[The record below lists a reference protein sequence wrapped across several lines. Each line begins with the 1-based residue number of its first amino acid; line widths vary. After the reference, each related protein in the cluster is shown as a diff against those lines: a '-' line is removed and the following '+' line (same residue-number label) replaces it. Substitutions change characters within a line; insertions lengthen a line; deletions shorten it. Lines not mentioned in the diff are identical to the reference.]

1 MAYDFDSISI
11 KAGRGQ
17 KITAWTDGPGYVVV
31 DQGRNEIMM
40 NAAQA
45 IALADFINANRAAL
59 IEARER
65 HGRGN

>member
-1 MAYDFDSISI
+1 MAYDSIIIEASGN
-11 KAGRGQ
+11 K
-17 KITAWTDGPGYVVV
+17 KITAWTEGAGYLIV
-31 DQGRNEIMM
+31 DQGKHEIML

-45 IALADFINANRAAL
+45 IALADFINANRSAL